1 MDARSRLARD
11 IPFKIAAPY
20 LVILFLL
27 PLSLQQLQITA
38 RWIAHEANPPA
49 GMTRTQIHNE
59 ASGDFRTFW
68 VVGRNVLHG
77 QAGRD
82 YAPLAR
88 AVDQRE
94 TVLRTTGFYYPP
106 PTLLIMPL
114 AGLNGLVVSFV
125 VWTLGLL
132 LAGFALLRW
141 AGVGW
146 APIMLTLASP
156 ASLWSLNMGQFGFV
170 TGAALF
176 SALLMMD
183 RQPTRAGAVIGA
195 LILKPQAA
203 LISPFLLLADRHY
216 RAFAAAAA
224 MTITL
229 ACLTTLVFGW
239 RIWVDFLTVGTAS
252 SRHVLLAPF
261 PGRGEIRGA
270 SIFWMLRSFRLSIL
284 ASAIGQGL
292 GATGA
297 IIWGVRLWRNARL
310 DILSRAASVTC
321 LTLFLT
327 PYAYTDDMCGYSL
340 AIISLAWRRRRLAI
354 ADAILIMWPALCP
367 YVSIFAHAEISPI
380 FITWAVLR
388 VRRA

>member
-1 MDARSRLARD
+1 MDAQSRLSRD
-11 IPFKIAAPY
+11 IPFRTAAPY
-20 LVILFLL
+20 LLILFLL
-27 PLSLQQLQITA
+27 PVSLQQLQITA
-38 RWIAHEANPPA
+38 RWIAHEINPPA
-49 GMTRTQIHNE
+49 GMSRTQIRDE

-68 VVGRNVLHG
+68 VAGRKVLRG
-77 QAGRD
+77 QTGRD

-88 AVDQRE
+88 TVDQRE
-94 TVLRTTGFYYPP
+94 TGLRTTRFYYPP

-114 AGLNGLVVSFV
+114 AGLSGLIVSFAI
-125 VWTLGLL
+125 WTLGLL
-132 LAGFALLRW
+132 LAGLALLRW

-195 LILKPQAA
+195 LTLKPQAA
-203 LISPFLLLADRHY
+203 LISPFLLLADRRY

-239 RIWVDFLTVGTAS
+239 RIWVDFLMASTAS
-252 SRHVLLAPF
+252 GRDVLLAPF

-270 SIFWMLRSFRLSIL
+270 SIFWMLRSFGLSIP

-292 GATGA
+292 GAVGA
-297 IIWGVRLWRNARL
+297 VIWGVRLWRNERL
-310 DILSRAASVTC
+310 DILARTAGVTC
-321 LTLFLT
+321 LTLLLT

-340 AIISLAWRRRRLAI
+340 AIISLAWRRRQLAM
-354 ADAILIMWPALCP
+354 ADAILIMWPA
-367 YVSIFAHAEISPI
+367 
-380 FITWAVLR
+380 FITLAVLR
-388 VRRA
+388 GRQS